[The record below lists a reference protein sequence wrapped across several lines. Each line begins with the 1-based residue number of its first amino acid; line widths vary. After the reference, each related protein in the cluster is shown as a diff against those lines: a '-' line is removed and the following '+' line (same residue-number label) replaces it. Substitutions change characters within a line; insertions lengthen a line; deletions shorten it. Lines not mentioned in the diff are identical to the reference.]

1 MKKNY
6 VLILLT
12 VLFTVSIQAQVV
24 ISQSVDPVS
33 VTESGVAC
41 WSAPPTGTGEYRDN
55 AFLRSYTMSVFGIT
69 EDFGVTSVEYGQ
81 GAADDGKLITVNL
94 YTATSEDLT
103 TATLT
108 LIGTATHVSAA
119 IDDLTL
125 ISVSLT
131 ATIPAGSIVALEV
144 SAADGG
150 TNVGETYFPGYNT
163 AGENGIS
170 YLVSAGCGL
179 TTPTPTADIGQAAN
193 QYVMN
198 IVGSTLS
205 VDSFTL
211 DAISVA
217 PNPATNYIS
226 INFPASISDFTT
238 ELYDI
243 TGKLVLK
250 SSNKERLDVSQLQA
264 GIYILRISTNDGTI
278 SKRITKS

>member
-6 VLILLT
+6 VLILLSL
-12 VLFTVSIQAQVV
+12 LFTMSIQAQVV

-33 VTESGVAC
+33 VTDSGVAC
-41 WSAPPTGTGEYRDN
+41 WSAPPDGTGEYRDN
-55 AFLRSYTMSVFGIT
+55 AFLRSYTMSDFGVT
-69 EDFGVTSVEYGQ
+69 GAFGVTSVEYAQ
-81 GAADDGKLITVNL
+81 GAADDGKVITLNL

-108 LIGTATHVSAA
+108 LIGTATHTSAA

-125 ISVSLT
+125 ISVPLSVT
-131 ATIPAGSIVALEV
+131 VPAGSIVALEV

-170 YLVSAGCGL
+170 YLVSVGCAL
-179 TTPTPTADIGQAAN
+179 PTPTPTADIGQAAN

-198 IVGSTLS
+198 IVGNTLS
-205 VDSFTL
+205 VDSFNL
-211 DAISVA
+211 DAISVT
-217 PNPATNYIS
+217 PNPATDYIA
-226 INFPASISDFTT
+226 INFPPSISDYTT

-250 SSNKERLDVSQLQA
+250 ANNEARLDVSQLYA
-264 GIYILRISTNDGTI
+264 GIYILKISTNDGTI
-278 SKRITKS
+278 SKRITKN

>member
-33 VTESGVAC
+33 VTDDGVAC
-41 WSAPPTGTGEYRDN
+41 WNVTSGEYRDN

-94 YTATSEDLT
+94 YTSTSEDLNA
-103 TATLT
+103 ATLT
-108 LIGTATHVSAA
+108 LLGTATHVSAA
-119 IDDLTL
+119 IDDLAL

-144 SAADGG
+144 FADDAG
-150 TNVGETYFPGYNT
+150 TNVGETFFPGIN
-163 AGENGIS
+163 AGGENGIS
-170 YLVSAGCGL
+170 YLKSAGCML
-179 TTPTPTADIGQAAN
+179 LTPTATGDIGFADN

-198 IVGSTLS
+198 IVGNTLS

-226 INFPASISDFTT
+226 INFPASISEFTT

-243 TGKLVLK
+243 TGKLVLT
-250 SSNKERLDVSQLQA
+250 SNNKDRMDVSQLQA